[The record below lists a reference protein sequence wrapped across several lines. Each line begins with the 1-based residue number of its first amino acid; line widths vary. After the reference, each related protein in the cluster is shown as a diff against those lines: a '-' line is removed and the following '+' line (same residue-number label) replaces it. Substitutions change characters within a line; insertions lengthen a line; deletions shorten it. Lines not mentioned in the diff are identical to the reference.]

1 LKHEEY
7 MKHDALSLAELVRRR
22 EVSAA
27 ELLET
32 AISRADAVNPQLNA
46 IVLKHYDMAREAI
59 KHGLPEGPLTGVPFL
74 VKDLFIEMQ
83 GTVTTNGS
91 CFLKERVASS
101 DSTIATRYRQAGLV
115 TFGKTHSPEMGS
127 APSAET
133 RLWGQTLNPWNLA
146 LSPGGS
152 SGGSAV
158 AIAAGIVPAANATD
172 AGGSIRIPASLTGL
186 FGLKPTRGRV
196 PLGPARFEGGGGIA
210 TLHAITRS
218 VRDSAALLDAASGA
232 EPGALYGV
240 PFPINALAATGRDPG
255 RLRIAVSMKGMSD
268 GTLTDACRSAA
279 EDAAKKCEA
288 LGHEVEYADA
298 ELDREQYRRARNV
311 LLSSTMT
318 GAITGLQ
325 RLLGR
330 EAGPDDFEPATWK
343 LYEQG
348 LNVRGHEVLWAREVM
363 FTLHRQT
370 TQFMRRYD
378 VVLSPSLQ
386 AGAPPV
392 GSLNSL
398 DASPEAAERI
408 ERYIAYTLLYNMTG
422 QPSMSV
428 PLYWTVD
435 GMPIGAL
442 FTGRFGAEETLFSLA
457 AQLEKAHPWFHR
469 LPLEPYVERRT

>member
-1 LKHEEY
+1 MKYEEY
-7 MKHDALSLAELVRRR
+7 VKHDALSLADLVRRR
-22 EVSAA
+22 EVSAL

-46 IVLKHYDMAREAI
+46 IVLKHHDKAREAI
-59 KHGLPEGPLTGVPFL
+59 QQGLPEGPFTGVPFL

-91 CFLKERVASS
+91 VFLKDHVASA
-101 DSTIATRYRQAGLV
+101 DSTIATRYREAGLV
-115 TFGKTHSPEMGS
+115 TFGKTHSPEMGG

-133 RLWGQTLNPWNLA
+133 RLWGNTLNPWNLA

-158 AIAAGIVPAANATD
+158 AIAAGIVPAANSTD

-196 PLGPARFEGGGGIA
+196 PLGPSRNEGGGGIA

-218 VRDSAALLDAASGA
+218 VRDSAALLDAVSGA
-232 EPGALYGV
+232 EPGALYGA
-240 PFPINALAATGRDPG
+240 PSPINALAATARDPG
-255 RLRIAVSMKGMSD
+255 KLRIAVSMKGTSD
-268 GTLTDACRSAA
+268 GVLADACRFAT

-298 ELDREQYRRARNV
+298 ALDLEPYQRARNV
-311 LLSSTMT
+311 LLASTMT

-330 EAGPDDFEPATWK
+330 QAGQDDFEPTTWK

-348 LNVRGHEVLWAREVM
+348 LKVQGHEVLWAREIM
-363 FTLHRQT
+363 FALHKQT
-370 TQFMRRYD
+370 TRFMQRYD
-378 VVLSPSLQ
+378 VVLSPSMR
-386 AGAPPV
+386 ASAPPV
-392 GSLNSL
+392 GSVNSL
-398 DASPEAAERI
+398 DVSVEAAERM
-408 ERYIAYTLLYNMTG
+408 EHYIAYTLLYNMTG

-428 PLYWTVD
+428 PLYWAAD
-435 GMPIGAL
+435 GMPMGVL
-442 FTGRFGAEETLFSLA
+442 FTGRFGAEETLLSLA
-457 AQLEKAHPWFHR
+457 AQLENAHPWFHR
-469 LPLEPYVERRT
+469 LPPEPYVGRSI